1 LSAVIEVD
9 YQVESGIS
17 ENIYVPGEQL
27 VSSWIEAA
35 LGVISYDKPAQVSVC
50 VVSKQEITTL
60 NDKYRNMNKATNVLS
75 FPYESMPGVE
85 LPLLGD
91 IVVCAEVVNEE
102 AQQQGKSLQ
111 QHWAH
116 MIVHGA
122 LHLLGYDHIR
132 DIDAQQMES
141 IEVKVLSNLEFSNP
155 YGEINTP

>member
-1 LSAVIEVD
+1 MSAVIEVD
-9 YQVESGIS
+9 YQVEPGIS

-27 VSSWIEAA
+27 VSSWIETA
-35 LGVISYDKPAQVSVC
+35 LRVISYDKPVQVSVC
-50 VVSKQEITTL
+50 VVSRQEITTL

-116 MIVHGA
+116 MIVHGT

-132 DIDAQQMES
+132 DTDAQQMES

>member
-1 LSAVIEVD
+1 MIEVD

-35 LGVISYDKPAQVSVC
+35 LGVISYDQPAQVSVC

-132 DIDAQQMES
+132 D
-141 IEVKVLSNLEFSNP
+141 
-155 YGEINTP
+155 